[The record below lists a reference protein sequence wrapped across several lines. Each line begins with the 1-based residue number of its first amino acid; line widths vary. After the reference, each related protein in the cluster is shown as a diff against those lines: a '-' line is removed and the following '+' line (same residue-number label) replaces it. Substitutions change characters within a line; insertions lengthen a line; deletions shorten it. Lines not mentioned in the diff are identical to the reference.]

1 MVSRIIFL
9 HQQID
14 LLSADIVFRLM
25 ATHFFFN
32 SKKEVG
38 KKMPPRK
45 LIPLRGP
52 LCSSSLAGSK
62 ELVA

>member
-1 MVSRIIFL
+1 VPVFGV
-9 HQQID
+9 
-14 LLSADIVFRLM
+14 AFRLM
-25 ATHFFFN
+25 AAHFFFN

-45 LIPLRGP
+45 LMPLRPKGLP
-52 LCSSSLAGSK
+52 SVALSLCSSPLAGSK